1 MRSTFALLFAA
12 GIGVTFFYLG
22 WLRVLSL
29 DSIQFVRTN
38 RLFRPSI
45 DGQDLGPVKKV
56 GFLKTHKTASS
67 TIQNII
73 LRYGLNHN
81 LTFVLPSSGNYL
93 VGPGS
98 RSDPFQAHWLQNVPW
113 HRKLTSTHQYDVI
126 ALHTRWNYD
135 QFKFLLG
142 SKAVFFTILREPSE
156 VFESLFSYVSFE
168 EKLQVNIS
176 EYLQRSKDPKYRANR
191 LGGFLGLNQQ
201 LWDLGVDLD
210 ISRDKKDIE
219 WHIQRLSQQ
228 FDLVLITDRIDESLV
243 LLAQLLRVPLSEMV
257 SLKMNSRKKTAK
269 LELSE
274 ADQKLL
280 QDLQSGEIKLYRYF
294 KERLLKQI
302 QIFGQSKMKNQVE
315 ELKKLQLSAHNNC
328 VLSEAD
334 KNSLKGTKFEPYHPD
349 TIAYRVK
356 EDNID
361 CVQMATAELHLIDMI
376 REKMK
381 AWWFRMVHQQRP

>member
-135 QFKFLLG
+135 QFK
-142 SKAVFFTILREPSE
+142 
-156 VFESLFSYVSFE
+156 
-168 EKLQVNIS
+168 
-176 EYLQRSKDPKYRANR
+176 SKDPKYRANR